1 MQLYELGTINRPI
14 IAGVERCPGL
24 TTALPIG
31 RSVEPTP
38 IVDLYACYC
47 KYNSLSNY

>member
-24 TTALPIG
+24 TTALP
-31 RSVEPTP
+31 RSVGWTNP
-38 IVDLYACYC
+38 
-47 KYNSLSNY
+47 NSWSIRLLL